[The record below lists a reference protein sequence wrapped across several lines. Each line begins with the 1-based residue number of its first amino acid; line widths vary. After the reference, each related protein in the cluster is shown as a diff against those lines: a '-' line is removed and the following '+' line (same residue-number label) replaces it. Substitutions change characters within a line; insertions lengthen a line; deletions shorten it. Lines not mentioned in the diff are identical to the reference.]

1 MPARFAQH
9 LVERGLVPAPTA
21 DEALRRR
28 ESTGGALD
36 TALLES
42 GAMSENAL
50 LSALAELTSLQTIDL
65 ANFQPNP
72 EMARFI
78 PANVADR
85 LCAVP
90 LTIEDKTLHVACA
103 YPPPARALEE
113 VAVLLGKKLQLWI
126 ALEMRIRDWIATVYG
141 AALSQRFSKLV
152 LGNRG
157 TRAPASE
164 AKGPP
169 GLARASDPRPT
180 PESKSTPVAAAIP
193 TAPLPAV
200 APAAPSSAR
209 PSIAPAAST
218 TPAPMAPAA
227 AASRPSVPFS

>member
-28 ESTGGALD
+28 ESSGGALD

-42 GAMSENAL
+42 GAMSEVGL
-50 LSALAELTSLQTIDL
+50 LSALAELTGLQPIDL
-65 ANFQPNP
+65 ADFQPNP

-90 LTIEDKTLHVACA
+90 LSIEDKTLHVACA
-103 YPPPARALEE
+103 YPPPSRALEE

-157 TRAPASE
+157 TRTAASE
-164 AKGPP
+164 GKGPP
-169 GLARASDPRPT
+169 GLARASDPRPA
-180 PESKSTPVAAAIP
+180 PESKSNPVHAV
-193 TAPLPAV
+193 APLP
-200 APAAPSSAR
+200 
-209 PSIAPAAST
+209 
-218 TPAPMAPAA
+218 
-227 AASRPSVPFS
+227 SVG